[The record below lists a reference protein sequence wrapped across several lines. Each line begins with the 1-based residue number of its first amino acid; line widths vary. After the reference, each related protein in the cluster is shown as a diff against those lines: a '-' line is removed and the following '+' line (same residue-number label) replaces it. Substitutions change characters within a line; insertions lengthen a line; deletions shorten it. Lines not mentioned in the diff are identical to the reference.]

1 MTITRTVLVRGAAV
15 AALGT
20 VLALT
25 ACAPG
30 GAAPDAGA
38 SLGPVSKDV
47 AAAGNVTL
55 TVWDQNTDGGIADA
69 QSQLNDAFMKQ
80 YPNVKIE
87 RTAQSFSDLKT
98 TLKLALSSNT
108 PPDVVQANQGYPD
121 MGAFVEAGML
131 RPVDDYASLYGWD
144 SYYPEGLLKQN
155 SFSSDGK
162 NWQGDTLYGVSQ
174 TGELV
179 GIYYSK
185 KLLAQL
191 GLSVPATLSD
201 LESDMAKAQAAGIL
215 PLSFGN
221 LEKSPGI
228 HLFGVTQAAVAGATA
243 VNDLVAGKSG
253 AWTDAATV
261 EAAQN
266 VADWSA
272 KGYLTAGANGISRDD
287 ALAAFSSGSALFN
300 INGTW
305 QQQTLATAMGDDVG
319 FVALNSADGTP
330 ATTGGQGLAWSI
342 TSKSAHPD
350 VAAAYIDFITN
361 AKAAQVLLD
370 TGNLPTVLPADYAP
384 TTGTL
389 AADIATQYRS
399 VQAANGL
406 VPYLDYS
413 TPTFYDTLTASVQ
426 DLVAGKATPEQ
437 FTQTLQTDY
446 SAFLGSK

>member
-1 MTITRTVLVRGAAV
+1 MTFTRTVLARGAAV
-15 AALGT
+15 AALGA
-20 VLALT
+20 VFALT

-30 GAAPDAGA
+30 GSGPATSA

-47 AAAGNVTL
+47 AAAGDITL

-69 QSQLNDAFMKQ
+69 QTQLNEAFMKQ

-87 RTAQSFSDLKT
+87 RTAQSFADLKT

-162 NWQGDTLYGVSQ
+162 TWQGDTLYGVSQ

-179 GIYYSK
+179 GVYYSK

-191 GLSVPATLSD
+191 GLDVPATLAD
-201 LESDMAKAQAAGIL
+201 LESDMEKAKAAGIL
-215 PLSFGN
+215 PLAFGN

-228 HLFGVTQAAVAGATA
+228 HLFGVTQAAVAGSTA
-243 VNDLVAGKSG
+243 VNDLVAGTSG
-253 AWTDAATV
+253 AWTDAPTV
-261 EAAQN
+261 EAAQDL
-266 VADWSA
+266 ADWSS

-287 ALAAFSSGSALFN
+287 ALTSFSSGGALFD

-319 FVALNSADGTP
+319 FVALNSTEGTP
-330 ATTGGQGLAWSI
+330 ATTGGQGLAWAI
-342 TSKSAHPD
+342 TFKSAHPD
-350 VAAAYIDFITN
+350 VAAAYIDFVTN

-384 TTGTL
+384 AAGSL
-389 AADIATQYRS
+389 AADIATQYRA
-399 VQAANGL
+399 VQAANGV

-413 TPTFYDTLTASVQ
+413 TPTFYDTLTAAVQ
-426 DLVAGKATPEQ
+426 DLVAGQATPEK
-437 FTQTLQTDY
+437 FTETLQADY
-446 SAFLGSK
+446 SAFQSSK